1 MFIPISSSTVSAC
14 FTKSVPLSISPF
26 PCSTC
31 HRSSHSLVS
40 CNVGSVIPKIGPLLP
55 LLTSVCFF
63 GFIRAVSSSSRR
75 SLSTSRKWADILI
88 PSSTFQT
95 VD

>member
-1 MFIPISSSTVSAC
+1 MFIPISSSIVSAC
-14 FTKSVPLSISPF
+14 FTQLVPPSISPS

-40 CNVGSVIPKIGPLLP
+40 WYAGSVIPKIGPLFTP
-55 LLTSVCFF
+55 LTSACSF
-63 GFIRAVSSSSRR
+63 GFLRAVSSSSRR
-75 SLSTSRKWADILI
+75 SLRTSRKWADILI
-88 PSSTFQT
+88 PSSAVRT